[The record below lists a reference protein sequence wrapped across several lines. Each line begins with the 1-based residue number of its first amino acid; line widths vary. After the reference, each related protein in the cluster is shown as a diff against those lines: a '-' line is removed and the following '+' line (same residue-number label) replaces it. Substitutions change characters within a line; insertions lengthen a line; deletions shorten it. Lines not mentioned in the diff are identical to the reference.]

1 MRHKKVKLSMILL
14 ISFGLT
20 EINAQ
25 EVVTASG
32 GNASGSGGS
41 TTYSVGQVIY
51 TNNTNYSGSIS
62 QGVQCPFEI
71 SIISRIDE
79 VENINL
85 SYQVYPNPTTKNL
98 ILKINELKGKHYRAI
113 LFNING
119 KVLSEQNITTTETK
133 ISMEQYGTETYFLK
147 IIESP
152 SQEVKT
158 FKIIKK

>member
-20 EINAQ
+20 ELNAQ

-41 TTYSVGQVIY
+41 TSYTVGQVIY
-51 TNNTNYSGSIS
+51 TTNTNSNGSIN
-62 QGVQCPFEI
+62 QGVQFPFEI
-71 SIISRIDE
+71 SIISRIEEDI
-79 VENINL
+79 NINL

-98 ILKINELKGKHYRAI
+98 TLRIDELKGKHYRAI

-119 KVLSEQNITTTETK
+119 KVLSEQIVTTTETR

-147 IIESP
+147 IIELP
-152 SQEVKT
+152 SREVKT
-158 FKIIKK
+158 FKLIKK